1 MNFLNN
7 IRYFFE
13 DLYWDAKFFIENKLE
28 EHKWNKTLSE
38 EDAPFVG
45 EYNDHEISAS
55 WNDEEVEEKP
65 KKKKSKK
72 KTSKKSKK
80 TL

>member
-7 IRYFFE
+7 IKYFLE
-13 DLYWDAKFFIENKLE
+13 DLYWDTKFYIQDKLE
-28 EHKWNKTLSE
+28 ERKWNKALSE
-38 EDAPFVG
+38 EDDLFVD
-45 EYNDHEISAS
+45 EYS
-55 WNDEEVEEKP
+55 EEVEEKP

>member
-7 IRYFFE
+7 IKYFFE
-13 DLYWDAKFFIENKLE
+13 DLYWDTKFYIQDKLE
-28 EHKWNKTLSE
+28 ERKWNKALSE
-38 EDAPFVG
+38 EDDLFVD
-45 EYNDHEISAS
+45 EYS
-55 WNDEEVEEKP
+55 EEVEEKP

>member
-7 IRYFFE
+7 IKYFFE
-13 DLYWDAKFFIENKLE
+13 DLYWDTKFFIENKLE
-28 EHKWNKTLSE
+28 EHKWNKALSE

-45 EYNDHEISAS
+45 EY
-55 WNDEEVEEKP
+55 NDEEVEEKP

>member
-7 IRYFFE
+7 IKYFFE
-13 DLYWDAKFFIENKLE
+13 DLYWDTKFFIENKLE
-28 EHKWNKTLSE
+28 EHKWNKALSE

-45 EYNDHEISAS
+45 EYNDEVSAS

>member
-1 MNFLNN
+1 MNILNN
-7 IRYFFE
+7 IKYFFE
-13 DLYWDAKFFIENKLE
+13 DLYWDTKFYIQDKLE
-28 EHKWNKTLSE
+28 ERKWNKALSQ
-38 EDAPFVG
+38 EDDLFVD
-45 EYNDHEISAS
+45 EYT
-55 WNDEEVEEKP
+55 EEVEIEEKP

>member
-1 MNFLNN
+1 MNILNN
-7 IRYFFE
+7 IKYFFE
-13 DLYWDAKFFIENKLE
+13 DLYWDTKFYIQDKLE
-28 EHKWNKTLSE
+28 ERKWNKALSQEDDLFVNEYSE
-38 EDAPFVG
+38 EV
-45 EYNDHEISAS
+45 EI
-55 WNDEEVEEKP
+55 EEKP

>member
-1 MNFLNN
+1 MNILNN
-7 IRYFFE
+7 IKYFFE
-13 DLYWDAKFFIENKLE
+13 DLYWDTKFYIQDKLE
-28 EHKWNKTLSE
+28 ERKCNKALSQ
-38 EDAPFVG
+38 EDDLFVD
-45 EYNDHEISAS
+45 EYSVEI
-55 WNDEEVEEKP
+55 EEKP

>member
-7 IRYFFE
+7 IKYFFE
-13 DLYWDAKFFIENKLE
+13 DLYWDTKFYIQDKLE
-28 EHKWNKTLSE
+28 ERKWNKALSQ
-38 EDAPFVG
+38 EDDLFVD
-45 EYNDHEISAS
+45 EYT
-55 WNDEEVEEKP
+55 EEVEIEEKP

>member
-1 MNFLNN
+1 MNILNN

-28 EHKWNKTLSE
+28 EHKWNKILSSE
-38 EDAPFVG
+38 NDDPFVG
-45 EYNDHEISAS
+45 EYSEAVSAS

>member
-7 IRYFFE
+7 IKYFFE
-13 DLYWDAKFFIENKLE
+13 DLYWDTKFYIQDKLE
-28 EHKWNKTLSE
+28 ERKLNKALSE

-45 EYNDHEISAS
+45 EYNDEVSAS

>member
-7 IRYFFE
+7 IRYFLE
-13 DLYWDAKFFIENKLE
+13 DLYWDTKFYIQDKLE
-28 EHKWNKTLSE
+28 ERKWNKALSQ
-38 EDAPFVG
+38 EDDLFVD
-45 EYNDHEISAS
+45 EYT
-55 WNDEEVEEKP
+55 EEVEIEEKP

>member
-1 MNFLNN
+1 MNILNN
-7 IRYFFE
+7 IKYFFE
-13 DLYWDAKFFIENKLE
+13 DLYWDTKFYIQDKLE
-28 EHKWNKTLSE
+28 ERKWNKALSQ
-38 EDAPFVG
+38 EDDLFVD
-45 EYNDHEISAS
+45 EYSVEI
-55 WNDEEVEEKP
+55 EEKP

>member
-1 MNFLNN
+1 MNILNN
-7 IRYFFE
+7 IKYFFE
-13 DLYWDAKFFIENKLE
+13 DLYWDTKFYIQDKLE
-28 EHKWNKTLSE
+28 ERKWNKVLSQ
-38 EDAPFVG
+38 EDDLFVD
-45 EYNDHEISAS
+45 EYSVEI
-55 WNDEEVEEKP
+55 EEKP

>member
-1 MNFLNN
+1 MNILNN
-7 IRYFFE
+7 IKYFFE
-13 DLYWDAKFFIENKLE
+13 DLYWDTKFYIQDKLE
-28 EHKWNKTLSE
+28 ELKWNKALSQ
-38 EDAPFVG
+38 EDDLFVD
-45 EYNDHEISAS
+45 EYT
-55 WNDEEVEEKP
+55 EEVEIEEKP